1 MSRTAFKWAASLLV
15 ISIAPLLTGVV
26 THVQA
31 PAAQAQPAQ
40 TTTWYFYTVKWGFQ
54 NEFLDLFQKNHYPVL
69 KARMDAGTDTAVRT
83 YQPRYHGD
91 GRSDWTFA
99 VELVVREGAP
109 DTPSEEEVIRKLYP
123 DQVKFRSEENRRF
136 ELLEAH
142 WDVPL
147 VPIDFASRKR

>member
-15 ISIAPLLTGVV
+15 ISIAQVLTGVV

-69 KARMDAGTDTAVRT
+69 KARMDAGYYSAVRT

-123 DQVKFRSEENRRF
+123 DQVKFRS
-136 ELLEAH
+136 
-142 WDVPL
+142 
-147 VPIDFASRKR
+147 

>member
-15 ISIAPLLTGVV
+15 ISIAQVLTGVV

-69 KARMDAGTDTAVRT
+69 KARMDAGYYSAVRT

-147 VPIDFASRKR
+147 VPIDFAARKR

>member
-1 MSRTAFKWAASLLV
+1 M
-15 ISIAPLLTGVV
+15 
-26 THVQA
+26 
-31 PAAQAQPAQ
+31 
-40 TTTWYFYTVKWGFQ
+40 
-54 NEFLDLFQKNHYPVL
+54 
-69 KARMDAGTDTAVRT
+69 
-83 YQPRYHGD
+83 
-91 GRSDWTFA
+91 
-99 VELVVREGAP
+99 REGAP

>member
-1 MSRTAFKWAASLLV
+1 MSRTAFKWAVSLLV
-15 ISIAPLLTGVV
+15 ISIAQVLTGVV

-40 TTTWYFYTVKWGFQ
+40 TTTWYFYKVKWGFQ

-69 KARMDAGTDTAVRT
+69 KARMDAGYYTAVRT

-109 DTPSEEEVIRKLYP
+109 DAPSEEEVIRKLYP

-142 WDVPL
+142 FDVPL
-147 VPIDFASRKR
+147 VPIDFAARKR